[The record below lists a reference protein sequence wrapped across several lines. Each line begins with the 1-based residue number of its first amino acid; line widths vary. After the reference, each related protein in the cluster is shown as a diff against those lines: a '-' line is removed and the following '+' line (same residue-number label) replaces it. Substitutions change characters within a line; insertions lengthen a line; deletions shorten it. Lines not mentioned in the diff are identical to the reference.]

1 MSAVSVENRL
11 RSRNIRRTRAR
22 VAVLDFL
29 RRAAG
34 PLSAG
39 QVTAA
44 STLRSFHRVT
54 IYRTLSTLKSCG
66 LVHAVRGVD
75 GTWRYSAHTPER
87 SGCPGNHPHF
97 FCLHCGR
104 MFCLP
109 GQSLPRVRVPSNAV
123 VQGKQ
128 LVVYGT
134 CGECRRG

>member
-1 MSAVSVENRL
+1 MSAVSVETLL
-11 RSRNIRRTRAR
+11 RNKNIRRTRAR
-22 VAVLDFL
+22 VAVLEAL

-44 STLRSFHRVT
+44 STLRSFDRVT
-54 IYRTLSTLKSCG
+54 VYRTLSTLKSHG
-66 LVHAVRGVD
+66 LVHAVQGVD
-75 GTWRYSAHTPER
+75 ATWRYSACTPEL

-97 FCLHCGR
+97 LCLYCGR

-109 GQSLPRVRVPSNAV
+109 GQSLPRVRVPSDAT

-128 LVVYGT
+128 LVVYGS